1 MQLTYIDPSGKKTQ
15 GAPADNGKIPVVDI
29 SQTNS
34 SSASISQS
42 SVSSQPSTNQQISSY
57 EDAKLSTE
65 SPEAFRKFIEVEVLK
80 IIKKLAEEGKTPE
93 ERLRAM
99 ARKTLELIKPGMTVE
114 ELFQNAAHLDD
125 QFPELSSVVF
135 TVMKEYEQKY
145 EKKALEQVTKLVKLG
160 KYDEAEAIVKKV
172 LAYKTM

>member
-15 GAPADNGKIPVVDI
+15 GVPADSGKIPVVDI
-29 SQTNS
+29 SQTKSTLTSNPP
-34 SSASISQS
+34 I
-42 SVSSQPSTNQQISSY
+42 SSQISTTQQTSFQ
-57 EDAKLSTE
+57 EEVKLSTE

-125 QFPELSSVVF
+125 QFPELSPVVF
-135 TVMKEYEQKY
+135 AVMKEYEQKY

-172 LAYKTM
+172 LAYKMIK

>member
-15 GAPADNGKIPVVDI
+15 GAPADGGKIPVVDI
-29 SQTNS
+29 SQTKSTLTSNPP
-34 SSASISQS
+34 I
-42 SVSSQPSTNQQISSY
+42 SSQLSTNQQTSVQ
-57 EDAKLSTE
+57 EEVKLSTE

-125 QFPELSSVVF
+125 QFTELSPVVF
-135 TVMKEYEQKY
+135 AVMKEYEQKY
-145 EKKALEQVTKLVKLG
+145 EKKALEQVTQLVRSG
-160 KYDEAEAIVKKV
+160 NYDQAEAIVKKV
-172 LAYKTM
+172 LAYKMIK

>member
-15 GAPADNGKIPVVDI
+15 GAPSDGGKIPLVDI
-29 SQTNS
+29 SQAKSTL
-34 SSASISQS
+34 ASNPPI
-42 SVSSQPSTNQQISSY
+42 SSQLSTNQQTSVQ
-57 EDAKLSTE
+57 EEVKLSTE

-99 ARKTLELIKPGMTVE
+99 AKKTLELIVPGMTVE

-125 QFPELSSVVF
+125 QFTELSPVVF
-135 TVMKEYEQKY
+135 AVMKEYEQKY
-145 EKKALEQVTKLVKLG
+145 EKKALEQVTQLVRSG
-160 KYDEAEAIVKKV
+160 NYDQAEAIVKKV
-172 LAYKTM
+172 LAYKMIK

>member
-15 GAPADNGKIPVVDI
+15 GAPVDNGKIPVVDT
-29 SQTNS
+29 SQTKSTLTSNPPISSQISTTQQNS
-34 SSASISQS
+34 S
-42 SVSSQPSTNQQISSY
+42 QQ
-57 EDAKLSTE
+57 EEVKLSTE

-99 ARKTLELIKPGMTVE
+99 ARRTLELIKPGMTVE

-125 QFPELSSVVF
+125 QFPELSPVVF
-135 TVMKEYEQKY
+135 LVMKEYEQKY

-160 KYDEAEAIVKKV
+160 KYDEAEAIVKRI
-172 LAYKTM
+172 LAYKMIK

>member
-15 GAPADNGKIPVVDI
+15 GVPVDNGKIPVVDI
-29 SQTNS
+29 SQTKSTLTFNPP
-34 SSASISQS
+34 I
-42 SVSSQPSTNQQISSY
+42 SSQLSTNQQTSFQ
-57 EDAKLSTE
+57 EEVKLSTE

-125 QFPELSSVVF
+125 QFPELSPVVF
-135 TVMKEYEQKY
+135 VVMKEYEQKY
-145 EKKALEQVTKLVKLG
+145 EKKALEQVTKLVKIG

-172 LAYKTM
+172 LAYKMIK

>member
-15 GAPADNGKIPVVDI
+15 GAPVDGGKIPVVDI
-29 SQTNS
+29 SQTKSTSASNPPILSQISTTQQNS
-34 SSASISQS
+34 S
-42 SVSSQPSTNQQISSY
+42 QQ
-57 EDAKLSTE
+57 EEVKLSTE

-80 IIKKLAEEGKTPE
+80 IIKKLAEDGKTPE

-99 ARKTLELIKPGMTVE
+99 AKKTLELIVPGMTVE

-125 QFPELSSVVF
+125 QFTELSPVVF
-135 TVMKEYEQKY
+135 AVMKEYEQKY
-145 EKKALEQVTKLVKLG
+145 EKKALEQVTQLVRSG
-160 KYDEAEAIVKKV
+160 NYDQAEAIVKKV